1 MYDPTA
7 NLFDT
12 LDPMK
17 KFNED
22 MKRITDPMY
31 DINKA
36 LDPMYQMQDSMAR
49 AVEPMQQAMASL
61 SNPIL
66 EFQKK
71 MEYLYDP
78 MKKINEQMESMFDPF
93 KKIQEQMDS
102 LYSLPDMSFE
112 SSAIKAAERLQSSLN
127 IALGSTSLQKY
138 NDLVSSQMESY
149 KKMEQALSTVSSSTI
164 RHPYSAVDRVI
175 ERILTKESAIQTATL
190 NSTPNDAL
198 TEFTS
203 MKDEILESL
212 DSHHLKAEQQLEKI
226 YALLESLKNPW
237 LLAFFASVIF
247 PIIINNISNAIY
259 DNAVKPAIS
268 EYSDSR
274 AQQIKFKKEVIF
286 SAQSVL
292 NTAGITASYRIVTAD
307 VLNVRKSN
315 SIKSKIIAYTFFGE
329 VVEIVNKK
337 RNWCLIK
344 RYDSESETY
353 IQGWVFTRYLG
364 RIR

>member
-1 MYDPTA
+1 MYDLTTS
-7 NLFDT
+7 LLD

-31 DINKA
+31 EINKA
-36 LDPMYQMQDSMAR
+36 LDPMHSINK
-49 AVEPMQQAMASL
+49 SL
-61 SNPIL
+61 ALATQPLANSVA
-66 EFQKK
+66 EFQKR
-71 MEYLYDP
+71 MAYITDP
-78 MKKINEQMESMFDPF
+78 MKKINEQMESMFDPM
-93 KKIQEQMDS
+93 KKIQQQMDS

-112 SSAIKAAERLQSSLN
+112 SSAIKAAERLQNSLN
-127 IALGSTSLQKY
+127 LALGSASLDRY
-138 NDLVSSQMESY
+138 NDLVSNQMESY
-149 KKMEQALSTVSSSTI
+149 KKMEQALATVSSSAITN
-164 RHPYSAVDRVI
+164 PYSSVDRVI
-175 ERILTKESAIQTATL
+175 ERILKKESVIQTATL
-190 NSTPNDAL
+190 NPAPDDAL
-198 TEFTS
+198 AEFTS

-212 DSHHLKAEQQLEKI
+212 DSHHLKVEQQLEKI

-292 NTAGITASYRIVTAD
+292 NTAGITASYRIVTAN
-307 VLNVRKSN
+307 VLNVRKS
-315 SIKSKIIAYTFFGE
+315 SSTKSKVIAFTFFGE

>member
-7 NLFDT
+7 SLLES
-12 LDPMK
+12 LDPMQ

-36 LDPMYQMQDSMAR
+36 LDPIHSLNESLALAIQPAQ
-49 AVEPMQQAMASL
+49 EAMASFR
-61 SNPIL
+61 NPIL
-66 EFQKK
+66 EFQKQ

-78 MKKINEQMESMFDPF
+78 M

-102 LYSLPDMSFE
+102 LYSLSDVELNSIN
-112 SSAIKAAERLQSSLN
+112 SAAVTAKKFQDSLNLALGKTNLQSYSDMFSTQMQSYKNMEKVLSR
-127 IALGSTSLQKY
+127 ISTSF
-138 NDLVSSQMESY
+138 NN
-149 KKMEQALSTVSSSTI
+149 STLDSVNN
-164 RHPYSAVDRVI
+164 VI
-175 ERILTKESAIQTATL
+175 EKILERGSLVDVAVASSENETL
-190 NSTPNDAL
+190 I
-198 TEFTS
+198 EFES

-212 DSHHLKAEQQLEKI
+212 DTHNLKVIEQLEKI
-226 YALLESLKNPW
+226 YAVLSSMKNPM
-237 LLAFFASVIF
+237 LLALFMTFIL
-247 PIIINNISNAIY
+247 PIVINNISNVIY
-259 DNAVKPAIS
+259 DNIVKPMITNSKAT
-268 EYSDSR
+268 
-274 AQQIKFKKEVIF
+274 QIQLKKEVTR
-286 SAQSVL
+286 SAKLVL
-292 NTAGITASYRIVTAD
+292 SYSDVVTNYRIVTAD
-307 VLNVRKSN
+307 ILNVRKSN
-315 SIKSKIIAYTFFGE
+315 SKKSKLIGYTFFGE